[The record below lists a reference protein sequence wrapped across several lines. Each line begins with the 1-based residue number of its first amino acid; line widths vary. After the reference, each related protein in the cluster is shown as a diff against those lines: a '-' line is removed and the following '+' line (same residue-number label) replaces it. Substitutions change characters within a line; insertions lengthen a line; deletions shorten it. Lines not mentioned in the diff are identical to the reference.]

1 MFLAFDDLGHY
12 NLQMSQTSVLGI
24 CLFLF
29 WTLTNIGMIFDKN
42 QWAWLSE
49 GIRAM
54 TFLMLYV
61 KFSVWVSIFLPLVPL
76 LFTNE
81 LISKLIHRL
90 FLLERVQNTLSDI
103 GGKLLCFIDYCD
115 GISNTKR
122 FERHQKHKE
131 RINFVLDNKLQLL
144 LKRTMYVTY
153 KIPLSL
159 GFTLKYFEYS
169 RAATSI
175 YLLAA
180 AVQLPTNQLTLDYAI
195 FDSSSF
201 VKGNSHTREIERK
214 RRRGVFWS
222 RSINLNGLY
231 SSSSISAHAE
241 SFQRINR

>member
-1 MFLAFDDLGHY
+1 
-12 NLQMSQTSVLGI
+12 
-24 CLFLF
+24 
-29 WTLTNIGMIFDKN
+29 
-42 QWAWLSE
+42 
-49 GIRAM
+49 
-54 TFLMLYV
+54 
-61 KFSVWVSIFLPLVPL
+61 
-76 LFTNE
+76 
-81 LISKLIHRL
+81 
-90 FLLERVQNTLSDI
+90 
-103 GGKLLCFIDYCD
+103 
-115 GISNTKR
+115 
-122 FERHQKHKE
+122 
-131 RINFVLDNKLQLL
+131 
-144 LKRTMYVTY
+144 MYVTY